1 MKFFFQSKKLAN
13 LFFFSGFSFPPF
25 FFFSVYLLGPCYTV
39 DLCSSIS
46 VLGVSNPGS
55 ATQKWNSF
63 IMVAFLGINPTKSP
77 AYGDVDGMT
86 HMHKIIT

>member
-1 MKFFFQSKKLAN
+1 M
-13 LFFFSGFSFPPF
+13 
-25 FFFSVYLLGPCYTV
+25 

-46 VLGVSNPGS
+46 VLRVSNPGS